1 MPYRDED
8 DELQI
13 VIEER
18 GGGVRT
24 FLLGALVG
32 AGVAL
37 LLAPR
42 GGRETQGE
50 LARALGGTLGG
61 LRDRA
66 GGPVDGARTSLTD
79 WVGRAR
85 GRVTGRL
92 DEVRTAVD
100 DRVGRVR
107 GAVDEGRMA
116 ARQARVELRR
126 RVDEAKAT
134 YRAGLAG
141 TAPVPPSIAPSGSAG
156 AIAPAEA
163 PAARGAADE
172 VVVTRVAAER
182 DAGDLAG

>member
-1 MPYRDED
+1 MPDHDQVPE
-8 DELQI
+8 EI
-13 VIEER
+13 EFVIEE
-18 GGGVRT
+18 GGGGMRT
-24 FLLGALVG
+24 FVLGALVG

-42 GGRETQGE
+42 SGRETQAE
-50 LARALGGTLGG
+50 LARALGG

-66 GGPVDGARTSLTD
+66 DGPVDGARLSLTD

-92 DEVRTAVD
+92 DEVRTVVD

-134 YRAGLAG
+134 YRSGREG
-141 TAPVPPSIAPSGSAG
+141 TAPVPLASPAAIQLAAAP
-156 AIAPAEA
+156 APAER
-163 PAARGAADE
+163 PE
-172 VVVTRVAAER
+172 VVVTGTATER
-182 DAGDLAG
+182 DPGDLTG